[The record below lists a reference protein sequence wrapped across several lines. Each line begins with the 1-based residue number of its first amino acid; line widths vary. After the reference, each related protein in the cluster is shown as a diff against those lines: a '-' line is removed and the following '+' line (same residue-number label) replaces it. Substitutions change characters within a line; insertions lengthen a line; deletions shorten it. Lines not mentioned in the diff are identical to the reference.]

1 MDNFKL
7 KTILLI
13 GLLAILKSIS
23 AQCDKTGNLFGIPD
37 EFVRNRFKTDAMLYT
52 HPYTIFNKRDYVYPV

>member
-1 MDNFKL
+1 MDNHRL
-7 KTILLI
+7 KILLAVTLMI
-13 GLLAILKSIS
+13 ITRA
-23 AQCDKTGNLFGIPD
+23 AYTQCDKTGNLFGIPD